1 MKKIS
6 ASAIKN
12 TLDKWVSGVGTGR
25 YQPGNYVD
33 DIDNNFS
40 IPENFGI
47 QQVKTE
53 IYKFIDVLLK
63 QKKNKNCL
71 EIGLGAYGSTHFLWR
86 LIFKKTITIEYQKYR
101 VFKFTENMNRFHNK
115 FVFNDSKSRFIYGL
129 SHETSCV
136 EKIDKVLNGEKLDL
150 LFIDGDHTYKSVL
163 CDWLIYKNFV
173 AKGGIVAFHDCVGKG
188 DNNGVPKFL
197 KKINLFDVKIKL
209 EKIIDSKNFGIA
221 YYYNQ

>member
-6 ASAIKN
+6 SRTIKS

-25 YQPGNYVD
+25 YQPSNYVD
-33 DIDNNFS
+33 NNNFS
-40 IPENFGI
+40 MRENFGI

-63 QKKNKNCL
+63 KKKNKNCL
-71 EIGLGAYGSTHFLWR
+71 EIGLGSYGSTHFLWR
-86 LIFKKTITIEYQKYR
+86 LMFEKTITIEHQKDR
-101 VFKFTENMNRFHNK
+101 IFKFTENMNRFHNK

-173 AKGGIVAFHDCVGKG
+173 AKGGIVAFHDCIGKG

-197 KKINLFDVKIKL
+197 KRITLFDVKIKL
-209 EKIIDSKNFGIA
+209 KKIIDSKNFGIA